1 MSSRCN
7 CSQLLGVAM
16 LASLLAALL
25 PVLKLAR
32 MQPAALIQIFA
43 NER

>member
-7 CSQLLGVAM
+7 CVELLGVAM
-16 LASLLAALL
+16 AAALLAALI

-32 MQPAALIQIFA
+32 MQPAALVKIFA